1 MGGRSEAAAP
11 GLPTDAGLDKWS
23 TDEDDGAIDPGSWGD
38 GDTKPA
44 TPLLDTIEYPVHLK
58 HLKLPQLRQLCKEIR
73 ADLIHTVSKV
83 GCLPRD
89 CWLPL
94 CWHRHARLYLRS
106 TQWQR
111 SCVDRGAVVYTGYHS
126 CRCPPA
132 VCYCRTFVVTRQ

>member
-83 GCLPRD
+83 GPLPRD
-89 CWLPL
+89 CWLPFL
-94 CWHRHARLYLRS
+94 LAQGMRADSVQHTR
-106 TQWQR
+106 WQR
-111 SCVDRGAVVYTGYHS
+111 SCLAQGAVIYTGCHL
-126 CRCPPA
+126 CRCSPMQDTERS
-132 VCYCRTFVVTRQ
+132 C

>member
-83 GCLPRD
+83 GLSAP
-89 CWLPL
+89 WLSAIVPPEGSM
-94 CWHRHARLYLRS
+94 RLLH
-106 TQWQR
+106 
-111 SCVDRGAVVYTGYHS
+111 GA
-126 CRCPPA
+126 
-132 VCYCRTFVVTRQ
+132 